1 MFLTELAELI
11 KDSILAA
18 PPEKWVGPSGV
29 DSLIIGTQ
37 VPVRLAL
44 DPLTATKDPQPALF
58 VIPGYCQY
66 TNAGERKNQGIRFS
80 RLKIITLAFCFR
92 MMEMDAGGFDVTSWE
107 EGRKLL
113 DLKEILDE
121 FMLKLDLSASKV
133 SISDSIETDP
143 PEEINL
149 DNRYFLATTVIGYD
163 SC

>member
-1 MFLTELAELI
+1 MT
-11 KDSILAA
+11 
-18 PPEKWVGPSGV
+18 
-29 DSLIIGTQ
+29 
-37 VPVRLAL
+37 
-44 DPLTATKDPQPALF
+44 
-58 VIPGYCQY
+58 
-66 TNAGERKNQGIRFS
+66 
-80 RLKIITLAFCFR
+80 
-92 MMEMDAGGFDVTSWE
+92 EMDAGGFDITSWS

-121 FMLKLDLSASKV
+121 FMLKLDLSSSNV